1 MQKKF
6 LCAVA
11 AAGLLLGSLN
21 VSHGEMTVAVMA
33 GEQEVRAEAAVVMDA
48 DNGRLLYAQNPDKR
62 LANASTTKIMTALLT
77 LEEPEQDRY
86 FTVDPDAIRVEGTT
100 MGLQPGDS
108 VTLHQLAAGM
118 LLPSGND
125 AAGAAAVE
133 IAGSEEA
140 FVRRMNRRAEELGLT
155 NTQYRNPSGLDAP
168 GHYSSARDLATLA
181 AHALE
186 NEDFADIVSQQEMR
200 MAFGNPPYN
209 RSIYT
214 TNKLLERYPPAI
226 GVKTGY
232 TEDAGLCLVT
242 AAEQDGTRLIVVTLN
257 GKDDVN
263 THRQLYEHFFPL
275 LARVDLSG
283 FTDDLFVPVT
293 GGTRLIV
300 VTLNGKDDVNTH
312 RQLYEHFF
320 PLLARV
326 DLSGFTDD
334 LFVPVTGGVREQV
347 QAVPAAEPRA
357 ALLEREY
364 DALVREVE
372 LPRFVYAPVQAGQVL
387 GKIRLLSGD
396 KVVWQSTLVAE
407 GDVPA
412 RTRERRGILERIG
425 SLFAAKPQSR

>member
-86 FTVDPDAIRVEGTT
+86 FTVDPDVIRVEGTT

-293 GGTRLIV
+293 GG
-300 VTLNGKDDVNTH
+300 
-312 RQLYEHFF
+312 
-320 PLLARV
+320 
-326 DLSGFTDD
+326 
-334 LFVPVTGGVREQV
+334 VREQV

-387 GKIRLLSGD
+387 GEIRLLSGD

>member
-293 GGTRLIV
+293 GG
-300 VTLNGKDDVNTH
+300 
-312 RQLYEHFF
+312 
-320 PLLARV
+320 
-326 DLSGFTDD
+326 
-334 LFVPVTGGVREQV
+334 VRERV

-357 ALLEREY
+357 ALLEWEY
-364 DALVREVE
+364 DTLVREVE

>member
-263 THRQLYEHFFPL
+263 THQR
-275 LARVDLSG
+275 
-283 FTDDLFVPVT
+283 
-293 GGTRLIV
+293 
-300 VTLNGKDDVNTH
+300 
-312 RQLYEHFF
+312 LYEHFF

-364 DALVREVE
+364 DTLVREVE

>member
-6 LCAVA
+6 LCAA
-11 AAGLLLGSLN
+11 AAAVGLLWGSLGF
-21 VSHGEMTVAVMA
+21 SYGEMTVAVMA
-33 GEQEVRAEAAVVMDA
+33 GDLEVNAEAAVVMDA
-48 DNGRLLYAQNPDKR
+48 DSGRLLYAQNPDKR

-77 LEEPEQDRY
+77 LEQPDQDRY
-86 FTVDPDAIRVEGTT
+86 FTVDSDAIQVEGTT

-125 AAGAAAVE
+125 AANAAAVE

-140 FVRRMNRRAEELGLT
+140 FVRLMNQRAAELGLE
-155 NTQYRNPSGLDAP
+155 NTQYRNPSGLDAE

-186 NEDFADIVSQQEMR
+186 NEDFADIVSKQEIR

-209 RSIYT
+209 RSLYT
-214 TNKLLERYPPAI
+214 TNKLLERYPYAI

-232 TEDAGLCLVT
+232 TDDAGLCLVT
-242 AAEQDGTRLIVVTLN
+242 AAEKDGTRLIIVTLN

-263 THRQLYEHFFPL
+263 THMRLYEHFFPL

-283 FTDDLFVPVT
+283 FTEGLSVPVT
-293 GGTRLIV
+293 GGTRDSV
-300 VTLNGKDDVNTH
+300 
-312 RQLYEHFF
+312 
-320 PLLARV
+320 A
-326 DLSGFTDD
+326 
-334 LFVPVTGGVREQV
+334 
-347 QAVPAAEPRA
+347 AVPAAEPEA

-364 DALVREVE
+364 DELTREVE

-387 GKIRLLSGD
+387 GEIRLLSGD
-396 KVVWQSTLVAE
+396 KVVWQSALVADS
-407 GDVPA
+407 DVPA
-412 RTRERRGILERIG
+412 LTRERQGILEFIG
-425 SLFAAKPQSR
+425 SLLGQ

>member
-186 NEDFADIVSQQEMR
+186 NEDFADIASQQEMR

-293 GGTRLIV
+293 GG
-300 VTLNGKDDVNTH
+300 
-312 RQLYEHFF
+312 
-320 PLLARV
+320 
-326 DLSGFTDD
+326 
-334 LFVPVTGGVREQV
+334 VREQV

-364 DALVREVE
+364 DTLVREVE

-412 RTRERRGILERIG
+412 RARERRGILERIG

>member
-1 MQKKF
+1 
-6 LCAVA
+6 
-11 AAGLLLGSLN
+11 
-21 VSHGEMTVAVMA
+21 
-33 GEQEVRAEAAVVMDA
+33 
-48 DNGRLLYAQNPDKR
+48 
-62 LANASTTKIMTALLT
+62 
-77 LEEPEQDRY
+77 
-86 FTVDPDAIRVEGTT
+86 
-100 MGLQPGDS
+100 
-108 VTLHQLAAGM
+108 
-118 LLPSGND
+118 
-125 AAGAAAVE
+125 
-133 IAGSEEA
+133 
-140 FVRRMNRRAEELGLT
+140 
-155 NTQYRNPSGLDAP
+155 
-168 GHYSSARDLATLA
+168 
-181 AHALE
+181 
-186 NEDFADIVSQQEMR
+186 

-293 GGTRLIV
+293 GG
-300 VTLNGKDDVNTH
+300 
-312 RQLYEHFF
+312 
-320 PLLARV
+320 
-326 DLSGFTDD
+326 
-334 LFVPVTGGVREQV
+334 VREQV

-364 DALVREVE
+364 DTLVREVE

-387 GKIRLLSGD
+387 GEIRLLSGD